1 MITGDYPE
9 TARAIAAEAGIASGD
24 LMTGGELERMGD
36 AELRRR
42 IGDTAIFAR
51 IMPEQKLRIVEALKA
66 NGEIVAM
73 TGDGVNDAPSLKAAH
88 IGIAMGGRGT
98 DVAREAAALVLLDDD
113 FGSIVEAVR
122 LGRRIYDNLRKSMA
136 YILAVHV
143 PIAGL
148 AVLPLLFG
156 LPLIFSPLHIAFLEM
171 VIDPVSS
178 HNADVTG
185 TLHVLWASKEAGVKR
200 VVYAASSSAYGDSAK
215 LPKQEDMPVNPIS
228 PYGLMKYVGEE
239 YCRIFTSLYGLETVS
254 LRYFN
259 VFGPHQDPTSQYS
272 GVLSRFITAMLTG
285 KRPVIF
291 GDGEQSRDFTY
302 VSNVVSVNL
311 LACHSP
317 KASGRVYN
325 VACGAQVSLNQVV
338 DILNRI
344 LGSKLSAAYEPSRAG
359 DIRHSLADI
368 GRAKADLAYV
378 PSVGFEEG
386 LKKTVEWYREYLET
400 TTH

>member
-1 MITGDYPE
+1 MSLYLVTGG
-9 TARAIAAEAGIASGD
+9 AGFIGSNIAEA
-24 LMTGGELERMGD
+24 L
-36 AELRRR
+36 
-42 IGDTAIFAR
+42 
-51 IMPEQKLRIVEALKA
+51 
-66 NGEIVAM
+66 
-73 TGDGVNDAPSLKAAH
+73 VNQGA
-88 IGIAMGGRGT
+88 
-98 DVAREAAALVLLDDD
+98 DVRVIDD
-113 FGSIVEAVR
+113 FSTGHPENLQAFKHRVEFRELDICNLKELQGAVQGVDYV
-122 LGRRIYDNLRKSMA
+122 LHQAAIPS
-136 YILAVHV
+136 V
-143 PIAGL
+143 PR
-148 AVLPLLFG
+148 
-156 LPLIFSPLHIAFLEM
+156 S

-185 TLHVLWASKEAGVKR
+185 TLHILWASKEAGVKR
-200 VVYAASSSAYGDSAK
+200 VVYAASSSAYGDSAQ

-259 VFGPHQDPTSQYS
+259 VFGPRQDPTSQYS

-302 VSNVVSVNL
+302 VSNVVNANL

-325 VACGAQVSLNQVV
+325 VACGARVSLNQVV
-338 DILNRI
+338 DILNQI
-344 LGSKLSAAYEPSRAG
+344 LQSKLSPAYEPSRAG

-368 GRAKADLAYV
+368 ERAKTDLGYV

-386 LKKTVEWYREYLET
+386 LKKTVEWYRGHLET
-400 TTH
+400 SANY